1 MTIAELRSERNSR
14 LQASDYAMLVDIYG
28 ALPAGEQA
36 ILLQYRQDLRDLPAQ
51 YEEAD
56 VIDDVDWP
64 EIPQLIA

>member
-1 MTIAELRSERNSR
+1 MTITELRSERNSR

-28 ALPAGEQA
+28 ALAEGEQA
-36 ILLQYRQDLRDLPAQ
+36 ILLQYRQDLRDLPAR
-51 YEEAD
+51 YEEEG